1 MNVHP
6 PDQRSR
12 PSSYSAAELH
22 EMLVTDAAA
31 RHATDLRW
39 AIAAYDRIGQLTRR
53 GAEDAFQAVLDDVEA
68 RTGIRAMPVVEP
80 TSNRELA
87 GHLGLRR

>member
-6 PDQRSR
+6 PDQRQH
-12 PSSYSAAELH
+12 PSVYSAAELH

-31 RHATDLRW
+31 RHATNLRW
-39 AIAAYDRIGQLTRR
+39 AIAAYDRIGHLTLR
-53 GAEDAFQAVLDDVEA
+53 GAEAAFQAVLDDVEA

-80 TSNRELA
+80 VTNTELA